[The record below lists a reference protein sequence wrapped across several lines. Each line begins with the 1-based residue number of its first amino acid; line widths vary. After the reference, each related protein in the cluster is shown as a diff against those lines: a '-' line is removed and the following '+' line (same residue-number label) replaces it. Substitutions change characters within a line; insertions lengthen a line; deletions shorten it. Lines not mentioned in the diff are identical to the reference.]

1 MHDSDWGLVSVFQAA
16 LVDDPLPWSGE
27 QLLIAAILLRAWSDL
42 GDALCGEEARR
53 FLLEEARW
61 LCDWINLDHAAV
73 REVVLAGP
81 QPSCHHMRGI

>member
-1 MHDSDWGLVSVFQAA
+1 MRNFNWRLASVFQAA
-16 LVDDPLPWSGE
+16 LVDDPFPWSGE
-27 QLLIAAILLRAWSDL
+27 QLLIAAILLRAWLDL
-42 GDALCGEEARR
+42 DDALCGEEARR

-81 QPSCHHMRGI
+81 